1 MVKNLFGLLL
11 LGAVVLVSS
20 CCKTEYKFDRA
31 HLDKYVEVTT
41 QSKVLGDGAAVYFD
55 MSNGMNFA
63 YADDNSKAVLQSV
76 VNSVAGKAE
85 CFGLAK
91 GEITP
96 IEKSHTELYN
106 YLLNPGSYTQISAP
120 VQKTL
125 ETIVEKNQPAVLLTD
140 YEEYN
145 NGKIQQAAYAKE
157 AFTQWLKNGNNITF
171 YKWNFTENGKEK
183 IMFLTVFDD
192 KLNRL
197 GSLIESAVK
206 GLDKFVLG
214 GKNFAFPVMTKYPS
228 TTQGGN
234 YRNSKGIDAVTA
246 VLENGSSQSYKS
258 YCESL
263 AVAGGNGAYT
273 PLNVGVGAVAEYYPF
288 SESWENILKNSV
300 AMSSEEIPAEDRFT
314 HLLSNLYVNLDAQQG
329 YNVSGIE
336 VRVFDMMKAMEMCA
350 AENVDAK
357 TVQAETGVEV
367 FDFLTAT
374 TEKENNLTKVSVD
387 FSQKFKALKK
397 YAGALYRAD
406 IVISAATSRIDE
418 AKEFFYWEGNP
429 SLSSSVEQVLLDA
442 DCNPQGSVLYTYY
455 IQNIAY

>member
-20 CCKTEYKFDRA
+20 CTNEYKCERA

-55 MSNGMNFA
+55 MSNGMNSA
-63 YADDNSKAVLQSV
+63 YADDNSKAVLQGV
-76 VNSVAGKAE
+76 VNSVAGKVE
-85 CFGLAK
+85 CFGLAN
-91 GEITP
+91 GEISP

-106 YLLNPGSYTQISAP
+106 YLLNPVSYTQISAP

-192 KLNRL
+192 NLNRL

-314 HLLSNLYVNLDAQQG
+314 HLLSNLYINLDAQQG

-406 IVISAATSRIDE
+406 IVISATTSRIDE
-418 AKEFFYWEGNP
+418 AKAFFYWEGNP